1 MCRKIIN
8 NLFDLPPEEWEQL
21 SKLTNTKVEKIVAI
35 KTNIHNKKLESL
47 GIKIDLTVNN
57 KFINNNR
64 NRINQVESIN
74 NKQNIFNYSN
84 RQLTQTE
91 TKVLEKGLKYGI
103 KNKKV
108 DSYEILARFEQLAQS
123 LDKLP
128 AKQNTDPLLADT
140 DSKAAC
146 MKQLQTMATEFI
158 ELSKIA
164 RDNLTDAEHRALEE
178 LSKDTTII
186 ITKADK
192 GNAVVIQNKDDYLN
206 KVHSLLTSGG
216 KFNQLNGDETVKRE
230 TRLHNYLLKLNKD
243 DEIDDE
249 TYKRVYPCGSR
260 AGVMYG
266 LPKIHKEGVPVRPII
281 SACGTYNFRLA
292 K

>member
-1 MCRKIIN
+1 MYDQTQKIIN

-21 SKLTNTKVEKIVAI
+21 LKLTNAKVEKIVAI

-128 AKQNTDPLLADT
+128 TKQNTDPL
-140 DSKAAC
+140 
-146 MKQLQTMATEFI
+146 
-158 ELSKIA
+158 
-164 RDNLTDAEHRALEE
+164 
-178 LSKDTTII
+178 
-186 ITKADK
+186 
-192 GNAVVIQNKDDYLN
+192 
-206 KVHSLLTSGG
+206 
-216 KFNQLNGDETVKRE
+216 
-230 TRLHNYLLKLNKD
+230 
-243 DEIDDE
+243 
-249 TYKRVYPCGSR
+249 
-260 AGVMYG
+260 
-266 LPKIHKEGVPVRPII
+266 
-281 SACGTYNFRLA
+281 
-292 K
+292 